1 MQQQRPSVA
10 KNKYINKLLKKQNR
24 EDIIQTEMTRGR
36 GKCRNRRNPLMKMGT
51 PTEKIYRYIT
61 AIGAGG
67 RAARY
72 NTGCPVTFEFQINNE

>member
-1 MQQQRPSVA
+1 
-10 KNKYINKLLKKQNR
+10 
-24 EDIIQTEMTRGR
+24 MTRGR

-72 NTGCPVTFEFQINNE
+72 KTGCPVTFEFQINNE